1 MGLNLDELHKEVDAS
16 QRAGRWS
23 FREGFLDTDRLRGI
37 GYGNLVLRRQSH
49 LYLAHGVIVSVIL
62 LVLFWAGSA
71 NWDRIAGV
79 FGFGAERE
87 GGKREYIAITH
98 AVQLPPPPPI
108 DRPSPPKAP
117 EKPMQPVAPPKVETP
132 PNVGKVKQVTKAEAP
147 PEQTLATQEEIRE
160 VVQKQP
166 GIAEEGSGAVS
177 GGIGDGPVFVPV
189 ENMPTFRRQVK
200 PRYPDRARRA
210 GIEGRVFVSVLIS
223 ENGMPVKAQIMKREP
238 TDTTVFDEP
247 AVEAVMKSRYT
258 PGIQNGKPVKVWLT
272 LPIRF
277 TLR

>member
-79 FGFGAERE
+79 FGFFPDMSDDAAC
-87 GGKREYIAITH
+87 YTVITS
-98 AVQLPPPPPI
+98 VTQLPPPPPI
-108 DRPSPPKAP
+108 DKPAAPKPPD
-117 EKPMQPVAPPKVETP
+117 PVVQAAPPKVEAP